1 MHWKFA
7 MAKWQFDLVAPR
19 LTFNHY
25 QEDAATTAIYP
36 DARALEY
43 LSLGLVA
50 EAGEV
55 AGKVAKYYRKDG
67 ELPKE
72 DLIDEIGDV
81 LWFISELAR
90 YLETDL
96 SVVADKN
103 RKKLAS
109 RKERGVLK
117 GSGDNR

>member
-1 MHWKFA
+1 MISQEDIDAFK
-7 MAKWQFDLVAPR
+7 R
-19 LTFNHY
+19 FNDVDYLLNEY
-25 QEDAATTAIYP
+25 QEMAASTAIYKVEHQVIYP
-36 DARALEY
+36 A
-43 LSLGLVA
+43 LGLAA

-117 GSGDNR
+117 GSGDTR